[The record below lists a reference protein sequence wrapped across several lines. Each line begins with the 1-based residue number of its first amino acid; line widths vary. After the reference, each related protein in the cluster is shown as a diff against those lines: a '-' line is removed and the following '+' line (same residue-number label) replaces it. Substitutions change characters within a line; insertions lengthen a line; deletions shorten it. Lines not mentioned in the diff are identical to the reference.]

1 MGAVELI
8 LVRHGE
14 SEGNLAAAE
23 ADRVG
28 AETIAVP
35 ARDADVLLSAR
46 GREQAAALGDHLG
59 TLGPKEVPESVW
71 SSPYLRAQE
80 TASIAIEISGLTLP
94 IRLDERLRDRE
105 LGILD
110 ALTSLGVQ
118 RRLPLEAARRN
129 WLGKFYYRPPGGES
143 WTDVALRVRSLLAD
157 LDREED
163 GRRVL
168 LVCHDAVISLFRY
181 VAERIP
187 EQELLEDAR
196 IHAIP
201 NAAITRLER
210 PSGQGQWTATVLSDA
225 SHLAERGTTITQH
238 SSGGPD
244 EHNG

>member
-1 MGAVELI
+1 MGAVQLI

-14 SEGNLAAAE
+14 SDGNLAAAE
-23 ADRVG
+23 ADRIG

-46 GREQAAALGDHLG
+46 GREQAAALGEHLG
-59 TLGPKEVPESVW
+59 TLGPDEVPESIW
-71 SSPYLRAQE
+71 TSPYLRAQE
-80 TASIAIEISGLTLP
+80 TARIAIEVSGLQLP
-94 IRLDERLRDRE
+94 LRLDERLRDRE
-105 LGILD
+105 LGVLD

-118 RRLPLEAARRN
+118 RRLPLDAARRN

-143 WTDVALRVRSLLAD
+143 WADVALRVRSLLAD

-187 EQELLEDAR
+187 EQELIEDAR
-196 IHAIP
+196 TRAIP
-201 NAAITRLER
+201 NAAITQLDR
-210 PSGQGQWTATVLSDA
+210 PSGQGQWTASVLSDA
-225 SHLAERGTTITQH
+225 SHLAERGATITQH
-238 SSGGPD
+238 SSGAPD
-244 EHNG
+244 ERND

>member
-1 MGAVELI
+1 MGAVQLI

-14 SEGNLAAAE
+14 SDGNLAAAE
-23 ADRVG
+23 ADRTG

-46 GREQAAALGDHLG
+46 GREQAAALGEHLG
-59 TLGPKEVPESVW
+59 TLGPHEVPESIW
-71 SSPYLRAQE
+71 TSPYLRAQE
-80 TASIAIEISGLTLP
+80 TARIAIEVSGLQMPL
-94 IRLDERLRDRE
+94 RLDERLRDRE
-105 LGILD
+105 LGVID
-110 ALTSLGVQ
+110 ALTGLGVQ

-143 WTDVALRVRSLLAD
+143 WADVALRVRSLLAD

-187 EQELLEDAR
+187 EQELIEDAR
-196 IHAIP
+196 ARAIP
-201 NAAITRLER
+201 NAAITRLDR
-210 PSGQGQWTATVLSDA
+210 PSGEGQWTAGILSDA
-225 SHLAERGTTITQH
+225 SHLAERGATITQH

-244 EHNG
+244 EHTD

>member
-1 MGAVELI
+1 MGAVQLI

-23 ADRVG
+23 ADRIG

-46 GREQAAALGDHLG
+46 GREQAAALGEHLG
-59 TLGPKEVPESVW
+59 TLGPDEVPASVW
-71 SSPYLRAQE
+71 TSPYLRAQE
-80 TASIAIEISGLTLP
+80 TARIAIEGSGLRLP

-105 LGILD
+105 LGVLD
-110 ALTSLGVQ
+110 ALTGLGVQ
-118 RRLPLEAARRN
+118 RRLPLEAARRQ

-143 WTDVALRVRSLLAD
+143 WADVALRVRSLLAD

-187 EQELLEDAR
+187 EQELMEDAR
-196 IHAIP
+196 IRAIP

-210 PSGQGQWTATVLSDA
+210 PSGQGQWTASVLSDA
-225 SHLAERGTTITQH
+225 SHLAERGATITQH
-238 SSGGPD
+238 SSGEAR
-244 EHNG
+244 EHND